1 VTATR
6 TLNYTSR
13 RRSSWAG
20 DAAGSPLLEN
30 KAHRGPLFG
39 KLCRFSLSDVHE
51 RSSKASQ
58 RKNLHRGGALSFT
71 SRGGRVLL
79 ICGPLPNEAVRLIG
93 QLKLLHPRPKG
104 DVLHNRRDVT
114 HPTRVLECL
123 RDRPGFAHPWR
134 HGRDYQGRRGF
145 YHNSVKPPIS
155 PEQGLG
161 PIPHFNSNVALTMRS
176 EREGSLAHRRS
187 GSVHASH
194 SQRSRSAQPSVVRSS
209 TPREVW
215 PPNRSIDV
223 RNQ

>member
-58 RKNLHRGGALSFT
+58 RKNLHRRGALSFT

-104 DVLHNRRDVT
+104 DVLHNRRDGHREPEMSRT
-114 HPTRVLECL
+114 QRARTDGDGSGETRWAKRGC
-123 RDRPGFAHPWR
+123 
-134 HGRDYQGRRGF
+134 RR
-145 YHNSVKPPIS
+145 
-155 PEQGLG
+155 
-161 PIPHFNSNVALTMRS
+161 
-176 EREGSLAHRRS
+176 REAGAPRATRRS
-187 GSVHASH
+187 ARP
-194 SQRSRSAQPSVVRSS
+194 RSRIVGL
-209 TPREVW
+209 
-215 PPNRSIDV
+215 
-223 RNQ
+223 

>member
-39 KLCRFSLSDVHE
+39 KLCRFSLSDAHE

-104 DVLHNRRDVT
+104 DVLHNRRDGHREPEMSRTQRAFWSASATVRDLR
-114 HPTRVLECL
+114 TRG
-123 RDRPGFAHPWR
+123 DTAATT
-134 HGRDYQGRRGF
+134 RGA
-145 YHNSVKPPIS
+145 
-155 PEQGLG
+155 
-161 PIPHFNSNVALTMRS
+161 VASTITPS
-176 EREGSLAHRRS
+176 
-187 GSVHASH
+187 SH
-194 SQRSRSAQPSVVRSS
+194 RSAQNRALAPSPTS
-209 TPREVW
+209 TQASP
-215 PPNRSIDV
+215 
-223 RNQ
+223 